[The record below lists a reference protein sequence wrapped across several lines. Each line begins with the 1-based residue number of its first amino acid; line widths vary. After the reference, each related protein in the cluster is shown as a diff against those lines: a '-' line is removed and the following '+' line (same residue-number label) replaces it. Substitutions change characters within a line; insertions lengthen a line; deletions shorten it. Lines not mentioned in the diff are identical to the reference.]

1 VKRCAAELL
10 SLFAAAF
17 HRFTR
22 WAAEDDRT
30 PRSLCQTEHLTI
42 FVIQSDHRST
52 KAGVAAS
59 VWVRLSFDRSVFSG
73 LPVQRSLYTLQSC
86 NDAGCVC
93 HPVPSQLGPPI
104 GPGTHGVGAWHDCSA
119 DCESATSGP
128 RHGPPTSTCRPSR
141 SPQAHPPATAL
152 PPSSSVLTD
161 FTRHYGPTT
170 GRPFLLHSHTHQS
183 SLFRA
188 APTERSPVAP

>member
-1 VKRCAAELL
+1 MKRCAAELL
-10 SLFAAAF
+10 SLSAAAF

-52 KAGVAAS
+52 KAGVAAP

-73 LPVQRSLYTLQSC
+73 LPVQRSLCTLQSC
-86 NDAGCVC
+86 NDAAF
-93 HPVPSQLGPPI
+93 H
-104 GPGTHGVGAWHDCSA
+104 PGTHGVGAWHDCSA
-119 DCESATSGP
+119 DGESATSGP